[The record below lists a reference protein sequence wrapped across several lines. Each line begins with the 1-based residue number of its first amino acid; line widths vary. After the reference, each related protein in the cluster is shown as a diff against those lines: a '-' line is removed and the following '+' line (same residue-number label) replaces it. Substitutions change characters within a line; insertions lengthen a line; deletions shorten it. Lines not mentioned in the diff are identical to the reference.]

1 MMQLARLV
9 IPANTPSTPTEEA
22 TSKLEQSKGN
32 LREATS
38 KLEPIGGFVLPARFQ
53 PVAEVLEACN
63 LHDNVP
69 SAVTWCNEQG
79 VDSMAMLLELKLENA
94 LADALSLKPAKRQQ
108 LLKRLAESGHK
119 PATPASPTSPLAK
132 PVVATKNGALPPKK
146 GSSPLKKG
154 SKTASSVAPAPAHSS
169 AMVRVQEEKEEEP
182 EPLSPMG
189 GVRASWT
196 FGSREKKPETPD
208 VRDAGRD
215 ARVSA
220 FFESLGFSDPSP
232 LEAAMTGDARAP
244 KGSGSGSRSGS
255 PVPGT
260 PRPASP
266 KVAKIGW
273 GVARRKAHVA
283 MAVGSLDEAANKPA
297 LQRSQADL
305 DAEKLYRTFV
315 KPKREADEGPS
326 EYDLDV
332 LHYQTMALLDY
343 VQTVKEQSSS
353 RWAAESKKDSHLLE
367 EKKVLMEELSAAI
380 LDHLTVKTD
389 FGEVPYLKP
398 GTSVE
403 GTLETLATLARTDR
417 SALSDELKKFGFS
430 NLRKLSKV
438 EEFLLEMAGETKDLF
453 KEEAAAKAIAEAEAA
468 EKAAEEAA
476 EAAVRAKSK
485 AEAAQAEARAGAEAK
500 AAELKAKEEAA
511 VRAEAE
517 AAEAAA
523 EEAAMAAARAK
534 AKSEAAQAAFRAK
547 DEAAQ
552 AATRAKAEADAKAK
566 APIYRCSIEPPL
578 PFDIAAQVEKV
589 LSAAVGEKVAVRW
602 HADG

>member
-1 MMQLARLV
+1 
-9 IPANTPSTPTEEA
+9 
-22 TSKLEQSKGN
+22 
-32 LREATS
+32 
-38 KLEPIGGFVLPARFQ
+38 
-53 PVAEVLEACN
+53 
-63 LHDNVP
+63 
-69 SAVTWCNEQG
+69 
-79 VDSMAMLLELKLENA
+79 
-94 LADALSLKPAKRQQ
+94 
-108 LLKRLAESGHK
+108 
-119 PATPASPTSPLAK
+119 
-132 PVVATKNGALPPKK
+132 
-146 GSSPLKKG
+146 
-154 SKTASSVAPAPAHSS
+154 
-169 AMVRVQEEKEEEP
+169 
-182 EPLSPMG
+182 
-189 GVRASWT
+189 
-196 FGSREKKPETPD
+196 
-208 VRDAGRD
+208 
-215 ARVSA
+215 
-220 FFESLGFSDPSP
+220 
-232 LEAAMTGDARAP
+232 
-244 KGSGSGSRSGS
+244 
-255 PVPGT
+255 
-260 PRPASP
+260 
-266 KVAKIGW
+266 
-273 GVARRKAHVA
+273 

-417 SALSDELKKFGFS
+417 SALSAELKKFGFS

-523 EEAAMAAARAK
+523 EEAAMAAARA
-534 AKSEAAQAAFRAK
+534 EAAQAAFRAK